1 MSYAPLKPM
10 IKDAASTSQI
20 WRLVA
25 GSLTIVA
32 VLAGWVAATSM
43 GLRLLLNTSDQIYH
57 VGFDLTPLGTAANL
71 FLISGLGVGT
81 WIAARLWHGRRLG
94 SLVGYAARTLRHF
107 VLAAAATWATIAVT
121 WLVYQFFADPVLQPN
136 LDVATWAR
144 WLPLALILIL
154 FQTGSEEL
162 LFRGYL
168 QSQLAARFKSPL
180 VWLMLPALL
189 FGAAHYLPVD
199 GKIAPGLVYVFVTA
213 VFGLISGDLTARTGS
228 IGAAWGL
235 HFANNCVAI
244 LVLVYA
250 GALSGLGLYTTGTIE
265 EALSLSPLMIL
276 DLISVLL
283 IYLVIRRIVT
293 A

>member
-1 MSYAPLKPM
+1 MSYAPFKPM
-10 IKDAASTSQI
+10 ISDATSRPQI

-25 GSLTIVA
+25 GCVTIVA
-32 VLAGWVAATSM
+32 ALAVWIAATTVA
-43 GLRLLLNTSDQIYH
+43 LRLLLKTSDQIFYG
-57 VGFDLTPLGTAANL
+57 GFDLTPHGTAASL
-71 FLISGLGVGT
+71 FLIIGLGFGT
-81 WIAARLWHGRRLG
+81 WVAARLWHRRGLE
-94 SLVGYAARTLRHF
+94 SLVGNAARTLRHF
-107 VLAAAATWATIAVT
+107 VVAATATWIIVALT
-121 WLVYQFFADPVLQPN
+121 WLVYQVFADPVLQPN
-136 LDVATWAR
+136 LDVVTWAR

-154 FQTGSEEL
+154 FQTGSEEV

-180 VWLMLPALL
+180 VWLALPALL
-189 FGAAHYLPVD
+189 FGAAHYLPVGD
-199 GKIAPGLVYVFVTA
+199 EIAPGLVYVFVTA

-265 EALSLSPLMIL
+265 EALRLSPLMIL